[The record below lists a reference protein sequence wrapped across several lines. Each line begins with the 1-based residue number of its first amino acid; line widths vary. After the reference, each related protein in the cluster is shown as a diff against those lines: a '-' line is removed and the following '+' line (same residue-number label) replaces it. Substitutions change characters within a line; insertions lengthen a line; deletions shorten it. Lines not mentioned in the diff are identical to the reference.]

1 MGISYRMRGVLPP
14 DSIDDTEID
23 WGTGTG
29 QVNQDD
35 VSDGSTYARVKAS
48 SLTSNEV
55 AKVTDSS
62 GDDLTVSLGGANRVL
77 TVSAAATV
85 SQDYSSTGSPTF
97 ANPVVTSIS
106 F

>member
-1 MGISYRMRGVLPP
+1 MMGVSYRMRGVLPP

-23 WGTGTG
+23 WGTGTN
-29 QVNQDD
+29 QVSQDD

-55 AKVTDSS
+55 TKLTDSS
-62 GDDLTVSLGGANRVL
+62 GDDLTVSLGGSSRAL
-77 TVSAAATV
+77 TVGGTASIN
-85 SQDYSSTGSPTF
+85 QDCSSSGTPTF
-97 ANPVVTSIS
+97 GSVS

>member
-1 MGISYRMRGVLPP
+1 MGATYRMRGVLPP
-14 DSIDDTEID
+14 DSVDDTEID
-23 WGTGTG
+23 WGTGTA

-35 VSDGSTYARVKAS
+35 VVDDSTYARVKAS
-48 SLTSNEV
+48 SLTTNEV
-55 AKVTDSS
+55 VKVTDSS

-97 ANPVVTSIS
+97 ANPVVTSLS

>member
-1 MGISYRMRGVLPP
+1 MGVNYRMRGVVPP

-35 VSDGSTYARVKAS
+35 VVDGSTYARVLAT
-48 SLTSNEV
+48 SLASNEV
-55 AKVTDSS
+55 TKVTDSS
-62 GDDLTVSLGGANRVL
+62 GDDLTVSLGGSNRVL

-85 SQDYSSTGSPTF
+85 SQNYSTTGSPTF
-97 ANPVVTSIS
+97 ADPVVTSLS